1 MEASFVVVQA
11 LLNTIMLYAKT
22 LMGII
27 LYPLLAPH
35 SA

>member
-11 LLNTIMLYAKT
+11 LLNTIMLYVKT